1 MDRKKLIGNVRT
13 AAYRT
18 NFFVMD
24 KAKYISALWPQPK
37 LISGTGSALKA
48 PQALKELGIS
58 PVLVVT
64 GPRSGKALA
73 EPIIEAIRSD
83 GIACSHYWKV
93 EENPSLE
100 TVEEIYRLYKSEG
113 CNGFL
118 AIGGGSPMDAV
129 KGAAARAARPNTSLV
144 NLAGLMRVLVPVP
157 PIVAIPTTAGTGS
170 EASFV
175 SVITDHR
182 REIKIAI
189 TDQHLLPKIAILD
202 PLMTVSMPKK
212 LTATTGVDALTHA
225 VESYTNVGYN
235 TDFTNRCAEEAV
247 VKIFRNLDKAF
258 SDGNNIEARMQ
269 MLDAS
274 YKAGLA
280 FTRTGVGNVHAIAHA
295 LGGKYGIAHGLANSV
310 ILPIVMEDYGPVVYT
325 RLAHLAE
332 LTGVKTQGSE
342 EQKARAFIAAIRDM
356 NRRLGLPKGLDMIDP
371 RDFDH
376 IAEAAVHEANHTY
389 PTPVIYDVQ
398 RCRHVL
404 NRILLEA

>member
-18 NFFVMD
+18 NFFIMD

-37 LISGTGSALKA
+37 LISGTGSAMKA

-58 PVLVVT
+58 HVLVVT

-73 EPIIEAIRSD
+73 EPIIEAIRAA

-100 TVEEIYRLYKSEG
+100 TVEEIYRLYGSEG

-118 AIGGGSPMDAV
+118 AIGGGSPMDAA
-129 KGAAARAARPNTSLV
+129 KGAAARAARPNTSLEKM
-144 NLAGLMRVLVPVP
+144 AGVMKVLLPAP

-170 EASFV
+170 EAGFA
-175 SVITDHR
+175 SVFTDHR
-182 REIKIAI
+182 REIKIAV
-189 TDQHLLPKIAILD
+189 TDQHLTPKVAILD
-202 PLMTVSMPKK
+202 PLLTVSMPKG

-225 VESYTNVGYN
+225 VESYTNTGYN
-235 TDFTNRCAEEAV
+235 TDFTDRCAEEAV
-247 VKIFRNLDKAF
+247 VKIFRNLEKAYNNG
-258 SDGNNIEARMQ
+258 SDVDARMQ

-332 LTGVKTQGSE
+332 LTGVKTSGSE
-342 EQKARAFIAAIRDM
+342 EQKARAFIFAIREM
-356 NRRLGLPKGLDMIDP
+356 NQRLGLPKGLDMIRP
-371 RDFDH
+371 EDFDH
-376 IAEAAVHEANHTY
+376 IARTAVHEANHTY
-389 PTPVIYDVQ
+389 PTPVIYDIR